1 MCVCPP
7 PPLSRT
13 AMQRRPC
20 PSAGTRDVMAVPLT
34 NMSFFQLSPSKEQ
47 CHEPLVQLSFIF
59 ELSSFTV
66 LLSRRAHLHEL
77 WNLRY
82 FSAIFPLTPLHL
94 KKKCM
99 YNRQDSND
107 FASKLCK

>member
-1 MCVCPP
+1 
-7 PPLSRT
+7 
-13 AMQRRPC
+13 
-20 PSAGTRDVMAVPLT
+20 MAVPLT

-94 KKKCM
+94 KKNVCTTGKILM
-99 YNRQDSND
+99 TLPLNFVND
-107 FASKLCK
+107 LQIKPVHLIHVNLSP